1 MPSRPASQP
10 PSAAHV
16 ARRRIQLA
24 KERSPQPTPCSG
36 VAVDVH
42 CSPSVAA
49 TPAIHSNATG
59 FHTASKVANPTTTA
73 TDTAPTDTMTTGEVS
88 GAEAAVAASAADG
101 AAPAGAA
108 AQSAAATPAQDRSGA
123 IVPALELG
131 CATLSFEQPAG
142 LPLPR
147 LVVHARKR
155 PIEDADVT
163 AALAFIAAVLERRE
177 WFTILYDLRE
187 SSVPSRAQLKVG
199 LAWAGEFTPQLDA
212 NLCGIGIVLTSRV
225 VRSVVKFV
233 LHVCKPPVPQCVCS
247 EQDTALSFAREC
259 AGPPAK
265 PGETDGV
272 RRST

>member
-1 MPSRPASQP
+1 M
-10 PSAAHV
+10 
-16 ARRRIQLA
+16 
-24 KERSPQPTPCSG
+24 
-36 VAVDVH
+36 H
-42 CSPSVAA
+42 CSPSLAA
-49 TPAIHSNATG
+49 VPANNASSAD
-59 FHTASKVANPTTTA
+59 TASKVEAAANTA
-73 TDTAPTDTMTTGEVS
+73 TDIAPTDTAATGWF
-88 GAEAAVAASAADG
+88 EADGLEPVAASAAD
-101 AAPAGAA
+101 AADSAVAA
-108 AQSAAATPAQDRSGA
+108 VKTAAATQPDGSAA

-147 LVVHARKR
+147 LVVHAHKR

-163 AALAFIAAVLERRE
+163 AALAFIASVLERRV

-187 SSVPSRAQLKVG
+187 TSVPSRAQLKVG

-247 EQDTALSFAREC
+247 EHGAALSFAREC

-265 PGETDGV
+265 PGETDGAQH
-272 RRST
+272 ST